1 MPRRVDTRAELL
13 AATRAAIAE
22 EGLGG
27 VTAREV
33 TGRAGANLASIG
45 YHFGSKDALVAEAL
59 VEEVTELVAPVLEV
73 LGSGAPDADRASAA
87 VALLDDLF
95 DASQARIPAYLA
107 ALSVV
112 PHDAEVRHRLAALFV
127 EVRQRLAADIERQA
141 AAGHLAG
148 WVDPQPMAALI
159 LAVVQG
165 VVVAAALEPSRVD
178 EGAHRAVAGQLL
190 GLLMAARA
198 PS

>member
-1 MPRRVDTRAELL
+1 MAQRPDTRADLL
-13 AATRAAIAE
+13 AATRAAIGE
-22 EGLGG
+22 QGLGA

-59 VEEVTELVAPVLEV
+59 VAEVSELVAPVLEV
-73 LGSGAPDADRASAA
+73 LGSGAPDADRAAAA
-87 VALLDDLF
+87 VALLDALF

-112 PHDAEVRHRLAALFV
+112 PHDAEVRRRLAALFA
-127 EVRQRLAADIERQA
+127 EVRQHLAADIERQA
-141 AAGHLAG
+141 SAGRLAG
-148 WVDPQPMAALI
+148 WVDPEAMAALI
-159 LAVVQG
+159 VAVVQG
-165 VVVAAALEPSRVD
+165 VVVAAALEPSGVD

-190 GLLMAARA
+190 GLLVAARS